1 MIQFSMPLL
10 KSFMSRYFPSSKVMT
25 RHKFAK
31 CLTIIL
37 FSFLFGEL
45 LGYEVD
51 YFTKK
56 SLWGVEIGIIIFAF
70 SYLFLYILW
79 DYVENLKKVRVNFSF
94 NLDDKLKTHILLAW
108 IYWAIIYVF
117 GMAFYYFIFKNLN
130 YSDSYVYG
138 FSKDMI
144 YYGIFMII
152 PISLYHLSCRVIE
165 SNYDEKS
172 ISEFENI
179 RTGLI
184 GASIAIF
191 VLALQL
197 EVNYFNFNEFLNLPI
212 SMQQLAQSHVI
223 VRDSSIVIVFF
234 LIYLQYLFVSHGWRE
249 LVIIKLFDSEITKIE
264 INLNSIPDLTT
275 DQDMLN
281 FAVKQYKKGNPQIFQ
296 NTPVYSQYLKEMM
309 HFDEALSDKLIEFY
323 ETIQT
328 IHRNENFNFVSG
340 INANIFQIK
349 AFFENVKKAR
359 EQVPEL
365 KKLLKN
371 EWID

>member
-1 MIQFSMPLL
+1 
-10 KSFMSRYFPSSKVMT
+10 MT

-275 DQDMLN
+275 ESRYAK
-281 FAVKQYKKGNPQIFQ
+281 FC
-296 NTPVYSQYLKEMM
+296 S
-309 HFDEALSDKLIEFY
+309 
-323 ETIQT
+323 QT
-328 IHRNENFNFVSG
+328 I
-340 INANIFQIK
+340 
-349 AFFENVKKAR
+349 
-359 EQVPEL
+359 
-365 KKLLKN
+365 
-371 EWID
+371 